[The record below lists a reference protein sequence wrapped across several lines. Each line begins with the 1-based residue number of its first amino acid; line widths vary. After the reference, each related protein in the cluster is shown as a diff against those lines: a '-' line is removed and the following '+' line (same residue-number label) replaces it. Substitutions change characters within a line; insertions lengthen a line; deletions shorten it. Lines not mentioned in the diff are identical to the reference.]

1 MKLGEFVRKYRQ
13 EHSLTVREFA
23 VKCGVS
29 HGYVAMLENGKN
41 SKTGLPITPGLVT
54 LKKIAGGMNMTIDEL
69 ILSVDDMPVTI
80 QTGPALSQDSLTG
93 QERALLDIFRLIPE
107 EQQKVFLEM
116 GRVYA
121 NSLKKD

>member
-1 MKLGEFVRKYRQ
+1 MKLGELVRKYRQ
-13 EHSLTVREFA
+13 DHSLTVREFA
-23 VKCGVS
+23 VKSGVS
-29 HGYVAMLENGKN
+29 HGYIAMLENGKN

-54 LKKIAGGMNMTIDEL
+54 LKKIATGMNLTIDEL
-69 ILSVDDMPVTI
+69 MLTVDDMPVTI
-80 QTGPALSQDSLTG
+80 QTGPSISESQLTP
-93 QERALLDIFRLIPE
+93 QERSLLDIFRLIPE